1 MLAAFQYLD
10 GRGNPG
16 YFRRGAAEVSHD
28 DTQLWLADFNTARQ
42 LMAGGSLTMTGPL
55 VDLPTWLKITT
66 TGLLGIPF
74 YATYVYLFLDKSMSR
89 CI

>member
-1 MLAAFQYLD
+1 MVGGILD
-10 GRGNPG
+10 ILTT
-16 YFRRGAAEVSHD
+16 AAEVSHD

-55 VDLPTWLKITT
+55 VDLMTWLKIAT

-74 YATYVYLFLDKSMSR
+74 DATYVFFFDKSMSR